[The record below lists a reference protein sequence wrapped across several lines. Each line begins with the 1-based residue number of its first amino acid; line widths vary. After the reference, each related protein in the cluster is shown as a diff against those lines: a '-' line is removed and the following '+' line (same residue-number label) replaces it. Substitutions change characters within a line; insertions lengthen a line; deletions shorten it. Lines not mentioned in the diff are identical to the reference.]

1 MLYAK
6 NLSPNQKLLSKLS
19 NNMRIVLTTV
29 LNASVEIEGKIV
41 GQIDRGFCLLVGFT
55 HSDNK
60 EIVDK
65 MIDKMLSLRVFM
77 DEKGLTNLSIY
88 DVGGQILSV
97 SQFTLYADL
106 AKGRRPSFINAMKP
120 DEAKALYEYFNE
132 QVKVKYGA
140 VETGV
145 FGADMKV
152 SSVNDGPFTVI
163 LDSEEIIK

>member
-1 MLYAK
+1 
-6 NLSPNQKLLSKLS
+6 
-19 NNMRIVLTTV
+19 MRIVLTTV
-29 LNASVEIEGKIV
+29 LSASVEIEGKIH
-41 GQIDRGFCLLVGFT
+41 GQINRGFCLLVGFT
-55 HSDNK
+55 HTDNK

-88 DVGGQILSV
+88 DVKGEILSV

-106 AKGRRPSFINAMKP
+106 TGGRRPSFINAMKP

-132 QVKVKYGA
+132 QIRVKYGT
-140 VETGV
+140 VQTGV

-163 LDSEEIIK
+163 LDSKEIIK

>member
-140 VETGV
+140 VETGI

>member
-1 MLYAK
+1 
-6 NLSPNQKLLSKLS
+6 
-19 NNMRIVLTTV
+19 MRIVLTTV
-29 LNASVEIEGKIV
+29 LNASVTIDNEVVGKIN
-41 GQIDRGFCLLVGFT
+41 RGFCLLVGFT
-55 HSDNK
+55 HEDNR

-65 MIDKMLSLRVFM
+65 MIDKMLGLRVFP
-77 DEKGLTNLSIY
+77 DENGLTNLSIY
-88 DVGGQILSV
+88 DVKGEILSV

-120 DEAKALYEYFNE
+120 DEAKTLYAYFNE
-132 QVKVKYGA
+132 QVKAKYGA

-163 LDSEEIIK
+163 LDSKEILK